1 MHARRTIAVLA
12 AAAAATLALAGCT
25 SAAPDDTATDAAAGE
40 GFPVTIEHAFG
51 ETEIEAAPE
60 RVATWGWG
68 STEAALALGVV
79 PVAIAQ
85 QTYGANEDGVL
96 PWVAEKLDELG
107 EETPVILTD
116 DGEAPPYEEIVE
128 AAPDVILAPYSGI
141 TEEQYELLSEIA
153 PTVAYPDQ
161 PWTTPW
167 RETVTIVGTA
177 LGLADEAQG
186 VLDDLDA
193 QLAEQADAHP
203 ELAGNTVAAVWDVA
217 GTFYVYTPED
227 SRVEFL
233 SALGLEDAPAVAE
246 LANGDSPFYYT
257 LSYEQLDQLD
267 SDLIISYHDTQE
279 EADAFLTSAPIQA
292 IPAVSRGQVAQV
304 VGLAPLVRGPRPDGV
319 EVRQAGQQ
327 VRLVQGDELLAGH
340 LRRDDLLP
348 GVRGLGRGRE
358 PDQQRSDRQPRA
370 RHVTAPPSGTAAA
383 RGANWH
389 GETCRPGRRR
399 SSRSG
404 VASRR

>member
-12 AAAAATLALAGCT
+12 AAAAAALALAGCSP
-25 SAAPDDTATDAAAGE
+25 SAPEETGSDAAAGE
-40 GFPVTIEHAFG
+40 GFPITIEHAFG
-51 ETEIEAAPE
+51 ETEIPAAPE

-68 STEAALALGVV
+68 STESALALGVV
-79 PVAIAQ
+79 PVAMAQ

-96 PWVAEKLDELG
+96 PWVADELDELG
-107 EETPVILTD
+107 EDTPVILTD
-116 DGEAPPYEEIVE
+116 DGEAPPYEELVE

-153 PTVAYPDQ
+153 PTVAYPDE

-177 LGLADEAQG
+177 LGLADEAEG

-193 QLAEQADAHP
+193 ELAAQAEAHP
-203 ELAGNTVAAVWDVA
+203 ELAGKTVAAVWDVA

-233 SALGLEDAPAVAE
+233 SGLGLEDAPAVAE

-267 SDLIISYHDTQE
+267 SDLVISYHDTQE
-279 EADAFLTSAPIQA
+279 EADAFLASPPIQA
-292 IPAVSRGQVAQV
+292 IPAVARGQVAQV
-304 VGLAPLVRGPRPDGV
+304 VGTELIAAVSPPTALSLTYGLDELVASLSAAA
-319 EVRQAGQQ
+319 QAG
-327 VRLVQGDELLAGH
+327 
-340 LRRDDLLP
+340 
-348 GVRGLGRGRE
+348 
-358 PDQQRSDRQPRA
+358 
-370 RHVTAPPSGTAAA
+370 
-383 RGANWH
+383 
-389 GETCRPGRRR
+389 
-399 SSRSG
+399 
-404 VASRR
+404 

>member
-12 AAAAATLALAGCT
+12 AAAAAALALAGCSP
-25 SAAPDDTATDAAAGE
+25 SAPEETGSDAAAGE
-40 GFPVTIEHAFG
+40 GFPITIEHAFG
-51 ETEIEAAPE
+51 ETEIPAAPE

-68 STEAALALGVV
+68 STESALALGVV
-79 PVAIAQ
+79 PVAMAQ

-96 PWVAEKLDELG
+96 PWVADELDELG
-107 EETPVILTD
+107 EDTPVILTD
-116 DGEAPPYEEIVE
+116 DGEAPPYEELVE

-141 TEEQYELLSEIA
+141 TEEQFELLSEIA
-153 PTVAYPDQ
+153 PTVAYPDE

-167 RETVTIVGTA
+167 RETVTIVGAA

-193 QLAEQADAHP
+193 ELAAQAEAHP
-203 ELAGNTVAAVWDVA
+203 ELAGKTVAAVWDVA

-267 SDLIISYHDTQE
+267 SDLVISYHDTQE
-279 EADAFLTSAPIQA
+279 EADAFLASPPIQA
-292 IPAVSRGQVAQV
+292 IPAVARGQVAQV
-304 VGLAPLVRGPRPDGV
+304 VGTELIAAVSPPTALSLTYGLDELVSSLSAAA
-319 EVRQAGQQ
+319 QAG
-327 VRLVQGDELLAGH
+327 
-340 LRRDDLLP
+340 
-348 GVRGLGRGRE
+348 
-358 PDQQRSDRQPRA
+358 
-370 RHVTAPPSGTAAA
+370 
-383 RGANWH
+383 
-389 GETCRPGRRR
+389 
-399 SSRSG
+399 
-404 VASRR
+404 

>member
-1 MHARRTIAVLA
+1 MHARRTIAVIA
-12 AAAAATLALAGCT
+12 AAAAATLALAGCS
-25 SAAPDDTATDAAAGE
+25 SAAPEESDSTAASDGA
-40 GFPVTIEHAFG
+40 FPITIEHAFG
-51 ETEIEAAPE
+51 ETEIPAAPE

-79 PVAIAQ
+79 PVAMAQ

-96 PWVAEKLDELG
+96 PWVADELDELG
-107 EETPVILTD
+107 EDTPVILTD
-116 DGEAPPYEEIVE
+116 DGEAPPYEELVE

-153 PTVAYPDQ
+153 PTVAYPDE

-177 LGLADEAQG
+177 LGLADEAEG

-193 QLAEQADAHP
+193 ELAAQAEAHP
-203 ELAGNTVAAVWDVA
+203 ELAGKTVAAVWDVA

-233 SALGLEDAPAVAE
+233 SGLGLEDAPAVAE

-257 LSYEQLDQLD
+257 LSYEQLDQLE
-267 SDLIISYHDTQE
+267 SDLVISYHDTQE
-279 EADAFLTSAPIQA
+279 EADAFLASAPIQA

-304 VGLAPLVRGPRPDGV
+304 VGTELIAAVSLPTALSLTYGLDELVASLSAAA
-319 EVRQAGQQ
+319 QAG
-327 VRLVQGDELLAGH
+327 
-340 LRRDDLLP
+340 
-348 GVRGLGRGRE
+348 
-358 PDQQRSDRQPRA
+358 
-370 RHVTAPPSGTAAA
+370 
-383 RGANWH
+383 
-389 GETCRPGRRR
+389 
-399 SSRSG
+399 
-404 VASRR
+404 

>member
-12 AAAAATLALAGCT
+12 AATAAALSLAGCST
-25 SAAPDDTATDAAAGE
+25 GAPDDTGSTAAADG

-51 ETEIEAAPE
+51 ETEIPAAPE

-68 STEAALALGVV
+68 STEAAIAVGVV
-79 PVAIAQ
+79 PVAIGQ
-85 QTYGANEDGVL
+85 QVYGANEDGVL
-96 PWVAEKLDELG
+96 PWVAEELDALG

-153 PTVAYPDQ
+153 PTVAYPDE

-177 LGLADEAQG
+177 LGKADEAQG

-193 QLAEQADAHP
+193 ELAAQAEAHP
-203 ELAGNTVAAVWDVA
+203 ELEGQTVAAVWDVA

-227 SRVEFL
+227 PRVEFL
-233 SALGLEDAPAVAE
+233 SALGLEVAPAVAE

-267 SDLIISYHDTQE
+267 SDLVISYHDTQE
-279 EADAFLTSAPIQA
+279 EADAFLASAPIQA
-292 IPAVSRGQVAQV
+292 IPAVARGQVAQV
-304 VGLAPLVRGPRPDGV
+304 VGTELIAAVSPPTALSLTYG
-319 EVRQAGQQ
+319 
-327 VRLVQGDELLAGH
+327 LDELVASL
-340 LRRDDLLP
+340 
-348 GVRGLGRGRE
+348 
-358 PDQQRSDRQPRA
+358 S
-370 RHVTAPPSGTAAA
+370 AAA
-383 RGANWH
+383 QSAN
-389 GETCRPGRRR
+389 
-399 SSRSG
+399 
-404 VASRR
+404 

>member
-12 AAAAATLALAGCT
+12 ATAAAALALSGCS
-25 SAAPDDTATDAAAGE
+25 SAATAESESKAASAD

-51 ETEIEAAPE
+51 ETEIPAAPE

-68 STEAALALGVV
+68 STEAVLALGVV

-85 QTYGANEDGVL
+85 QAYGANEDGVL
-96 PWVAEKLDELG
+96 PWVAEELDELG
-107 EETPVILTD
+107 VETPVILTD
-116 DGEAPPYEEIVE
+116 DGEAPPYEELVE

-153 PTVAYPDQ
+153 PTVAYPDE

-167 RETVTIVGTA
+167 RETVSIVGTA
-177 LGLADEAQG
+177 LGKADDAQG

-193 QLAEQADAHP
+193 ELAAQAEAHP
-203 ELAGNTVAAVWDVA
+203 ELAGLSVAAVWDVA

-257 LSYEQLDQLD
+257 LSYEQLDRLD
-267 SDLIISYHDTQE
+267 SDLVISYHDTQD
-279 EADAFLTSAPIQA
+279 EADAFLASAPIQA

-304 VGLAPLVRGPRPDGV
+304 VGTELIAAVSPPTALSLTYG
-319 EVRQAGQQ
+319 
-327 VRLVQGDELLAGH
+327 LDELVASL
-340 LRRDDLLP
+340 
-348 GVRGLGRGRE
+348 
-358 PDQQRSDRQPRA
+358 S
-370 RHVTAPPSGTAAA
+370 AAA
-383 RGANWH
+383 QPAG
-389 GETCRPGRRR
+389 
-399 SSRSG
+399 
-404 VASRR
+404 

>member
-12 AAAAATLALAGCT
+12 AAAAAALALAGCSP
-25 SAAPDDTATDAAAGE
+25 SAPEETGSDAAAGE
-40 GFPVTIEHAFG
+40 GFPITIEHAFG
-51 ETEIEAAPE
+51 ETEIPAAPE

-79 PVAIAQ
+79 PVAMAQ

-96 PWVAEKLDELG
+96 PWVADTLDELG
-107 EETPVILTD
+107 AETPAILTD
-116 DGEAPPYEEIVE
+116 DGEAPPYEELVE

-153 PTVAYPDQ
+153 PTVAYPDE

-177 LGLADEAQG
+177 LGLADEAEG

-193 QLAEQADAHP
+193 ELAAQAEAHP
-203 ELAGNTVAAVWDVA
+203 ELAGKTVAAVWDVA

-233 SALGLEDAPAVAE
+233 SGLGLEDAPAVAE

-257 LSYEQLDQLD
+257 LSYEQLDQLE
-267 SDLIISYHDTQE
+267 SDLVISYHDTQE
-279 EADAFLTSAPIQA
+279 EADAFLASAPIQA

-304 VGLAPLVRGPRPDGV
+304 VGTELIAAVSPPTALSLTYGLDELVASLSAAA
-319 EVRQAGQQ
+319 QAG
-327 VRLVQGDELLAGH
+327 
-340 LRRDDLLP
+340 
-348 GVRGLGRGRE
+348 
-358 PDQQRSDRQPRA
+358 
-370 RHVTAPPSGTAAA
+370 
-383 RGANWH
+383 
-389 GETCRPGRRR
+389 
-399 SSRSG
+399 
-404 VASRR
+404 

>member
-12 AAAAATLALAGCT
+12 AAAAAALTLAGCSP
-25 SAAPDDTATDAAAGE
+25 SATEESGSVAAGGE

-51 ETEIEAAPE
+51 ETEIPAAPE

-68 STEAALALGVV
+68 STEAALAVGVV

-85 QTYGANEDGVL
+85 QVYGANDEGVL

-116 DGEAPPYEEIVE
+116 DGEAPPYEELVE

-153 PTVAYPDQ
+153 PTVAYPDE

-177 LGLADEAQG
+177 LGKADEAQG

-193 QLAEQADAHP
+193 ELDAQAEAHP
-203 ELAGNTVAAVWDVA
+203 ELAGKTVAAVWDVA
-217 GTFYVYTPED
+217 GTFYVYTAED

-267 SDLIISYHDTQE
+267 SDLVISYHDTQE
-279 EADAFLTSAPIQA
+279 EADAFLMSAPIQA

-304 VGLAPLVRGPRPDGV
+304 VGTELIAAVSPPTALSLTYG
-319 EVRQAGQQ
+319 
-327 VRLVQGDELLAGH
+327 LDELVSAL
-340 LRRDDLLP
+340 
-348 GVRGLGRGRE
+348 
-358 PDQQRSDRQPRA
+358 S
-370 RHVTAPPSGTAAA
+370 AAA
-383 RGANWH
+383 QPAG
-389 GETCRPGRRR
+389 
-399 SSRSG
+399 
-404 VASRR
+404 

>member
-12 AAAAATLALAGCT
+12 AAAAAALALAGCSP
-25 SAAPDDTATDAAAGE
+25 SAPEETGSDAAAGE
-40 GFPVTIEHAFG
+40 GFPITIEHAFG
-51 ETEIEAAPE
+51 ETEIPAAPE

-79 PVAIAQ
+79 PVAMAQ

-96 PWVAEKLDELG
+96 PWVADELDELG
-107 EETPVILTD
+107 EDTPVILTD
-116 DGEAPPYEEIVE
+116 DGEAPPYEELVE

-153 PTVAYPDQ
+153 PTVAYPDE

-177 LGLADEAQG
+177 LGLADEAEG

-193 QLAEQADAHP
+193 ELAAQAEAHP
-203 ELAGNTVAAVWDVA
+203 ELAGKTVAAVWDVA
-217 GTFYVYTPED
+217 GTFYVYTPEY

-233 SALGLEDAPAVAE
+233 SGLGLEDAPAVAE

-257 LSYEQLDQLD
+257 LSYEQLDQLE
-267 SDLIISYHDTQE
+267 SDLVISYHDTQE
-279 EADAFLTSAPIQA
+279 EADAFLASAPIQA

-304 VGLAPLVRGPRPDGV
+304 VGTELIAAVSPPTALSLTYGLDELVASLSAAA
-319 EVRQAGQQ
+319 QAG
-327 VRLVQGDELLAGH
+327 
-340 LRRDDLLP
+340 
-348 GVRGLGRGRE
+348 
-358 PDQQRSDRQPRA
+358 
-370 RHVTAPPSGTAAA
+370 
-383 RGANWH
+383 
-389 GETCRPGRRR
+389 
-399 SSRSG
+399 
-404 VASRR
+404 

>member
-12 AAAAATLALAGCT
+12 AAAAAALALAGCSP
-25 SAAPDDTATDAAAGE
+25 SAPEETGSDAAAGE
-40 GFPVTIEHAFG
+40 GFPITIEHAFG
-51 ETEIEAAPE
+51 ETEIPAAPE

-79 PVAIAQ
+79 PVAMAQ

-96 PWVAEKLDELG
+96 PWVADELDELG
-107 EETPVILTD
+107 EDTPVILTD
-116 DGEAPPYEEIVE
+116 DGEAPPYEELVE

-153 PTVAYPDQ
+153 PTVAYPDE
-161 PWTTPW
+161 PWTPPW

-177 LGLADEAQG
+177 LGLADEAEG

-193 QLAEQADAHP
+193 ELAAQAEAHP
-203 ELAGNTVAAVWDVA
+203 ELAGKTVAAVWDVA

-233 SALGLEDAPAVAE
+233 SGLGLEDAPAVAE

-257 LSYEQLDQLD
+257 LSYEQLDQLE
-267 SDLIISYHDTQE
+267 SDLVISYHDTQE
-279 EADAFLTSAPIQA
+279 EADAFLASAPFQA

-304 VGLAPLVRGPRPDGV
+304 VGTELIAAVSPPTALSLTYGLDELVASLSAAA
-319 EVRQAGQQ
+319 QAG
-327 VRLVQGDELLAGH
+327 
-340 LRRDDLLP
+340 
-348 GVRGLGRGRE
+348 
-358 PDQQRSDRQPRA
+358 
-370 RHVTAPPSGTAAA
+370 
-383 RGANWH
+383 
-389 GETCRPGRRR
+389 
-399 SSRSG
+399 
-404 VASRR
+404 

>member
-12 AAAAATLALAGCT
+12 AAGAAALALAGCAPA
-25 SAAPDDTATDAAAGE
+25 AAPEDTGSAAAGE
-40 GFPVTIEHAFG
+40 GFPITIEHAFG
-51 ETEIEAAPE
+51 ETEIPAAPE

-85 QTYGANEDGVL
+85 QVYGANEDGLL
-96 PWVAEKLDELG
+96 PWVAEELDELG
-107 EETPVILTD
+107 AETPVILTD

-153 PTVAYPDQ
+153 PTVAYPDE

-193 QLAEQADAHP
+193 ELTAQAEAHP
-203 ELAGNTVAAVWDVA
+203 ELAGKTVAAVWDVA

-257 LSYEQLDQLD
+257 LSYEQLDQLE
-267 SDLIISYHDTQE
+267 SDLVISYHDTQE
-279 EADAFLTSAPIQA
+279 EADAFLASAPMQA

-304 VGLAPLVRGPRPDGV
+304 VGTELIAAVSPPTALSLTYGLDELVASLSAAA
-319 EVRQAGQQ
+319 QAG
-327 VRLVQGDELLAGH
+327 
-340 LRRDDLLP
+340 
-348 GVRGLGRGRE
+348 
-358 PDQQRSDRQPRA
+358 
-370 RHVTAPPSGTAAA
+370 
-383 RGANWH
+383 
-389 GETCRPGRRR
+389 
-399 SSRSG
+399 
-404 VASRR
+404 

>member
-12 AAAAATLALAGCT
+12 AAAAAALALAGCSP
-25 SAAPDDTATDAAAGE
+25 SAPEETGSDAAAGE
-40 GFPVTIEHAFG
+40 GFPITIEHAFG
-51 ETEIEAAPE
+51 ETEIPAAPE

-79 PVAIAQ
+79 PVAMAQ

-96 PWVAEKLDELG
+96 PWVADELDELG
-107 EETPVILTD
+107 EDTPVILTD
-116 DGEAPPYEEIVE
+116 DGEAPPYEELVE

-153 PTVAYPDQ
+153 PTVAYPDE

-193 QLAEQADAHP
+193 ELAAQAEAHP
-203 ELAGNTVAAVWDVA
+203 ELAGKTVAAVWDVA

-233 SALGLEDAPAVAE
+233 SGLGLEDAPAVAE

-257 LSYEQLDQLD
+257 LSYEQLDQLE
-267 SDLIISYHDTQE
+267 SDLVISYHDTQE
-279 EADAFLTSAPIQA
+279 EADAFLASPPIQA
-292 IPAVSRGQVAQV
+292 IPAVARGQVAQV
-304 VGLAPLVRGPRPDGV
+304 VGTELIAAVSPPTALSLTYGLDELVASLSAAA
-319 EVRQAGQQ
+319 QAG
-327 VRLVQGDELLAGH
+327 
-340 LRRDDLLP
+340 
-348 GVRGLGRGRE
+348 
-358 PDQQRSDRQPRA
+358 
-370 RHVTAPPSGTAAA
+370 
-383 RGANWH
+383 
-389 GETCRPGRRR
+389 
-399 SSRSG
+399 
-404 VASRR
+404 

>member
-1 MHARRTIAVLA
+1 MHARRTIAVFA
-12 AAAAATLALAGCT
+12 AAAAAALALAGCSP
-25 SAAPDDTATDAAAGE
+25 SAPEETGSDAAAGE
-40 GFPVTIEHAFG
+40 GFPITIEHAFG
-51 ETEIEAAPE
+51 ETEIPAAPE

-79 PVAIAQ
+79 PVAMAQ

-96 PWVAEKLDELG
+96 PWVADELDELG
-107 EETPVILTD
+107 EDTPVILTD
-116 DGEAPPYEEIVE
+116 DGEAPPYEELVE

-153 PTVAYPDQ
+153 PTVAYPDE

-193 QLAEQADAHP
+193 ELAAQAEAHP
-203 ELAGNTVAAVWDVA
+203 ELAGKTVAAVWDVA

-233 SALGLEDAPAVAE
+233 SGLGLEDAPAVAE

-267 SDLIISYHDTQE
+267 SDLVISYHDTQE
-279 EADAFLTSAPIQA
+279 EADAFLASPPIQA
-292 IPAVSRGQVAQV
+292 IPAVARGQVAQV
-304 VGLAPLVRGPRPDGV
+304 VGTELIAAVSPPTALSLTYGLDELVASLSAAA
-319 EVRQAGQQ
+319 QAG
-327 VRLVQGDELLAGH
+327 
-340 LRRDDLLP
+340 
-348 GVRGLGRGRE
+348 
-358 PDQQRSDRQPRA
+358 
-370 RHVTAPPSGTAAA
+370 
-383 RGANWH
+383 
-389 GETCRPGRRR
+389 
-399 SSRSG
+399 
-404 VASRR
+404 

>member
-12 AAAAATLALAGCT
+12 AAAAAALALAGCSP
-25 SAAPDDTATDAAAGE
+25 SAPEETGSDAAAGE
-40 GFPVTIEHAFG
+40 GFPITIEHAFG
-51 ETEIEAAPE
+51 ETEIPAAPE

-79 PVAIAQ
+79 PVAMAQ

-96 PWVAEKLDELG
+96 PWVADELDELG
-107 EETPVILTD
+107 EDTPVILTD
-116 DGEAPPYEEIVE
+116 DGEAPPYEELVE

-141 TEEQYELLSEIA
+141 TEEQFELLSEIA
-153 PTVAYPDQ
+153 PTVAYPDE

-177 LGLADEAQG
+177 LGLADEAEG

-193 QLAEQADAHP
+193 ELAAQAEAHP
-203 ELAGNTVAAVWDVA
+203 ELAGKTVAAVWDVA

-233 SALGLEDAPAVAE
+233 SGLGLEDAPAVAE

-257 LSYEQLDQLD
+257 LSYEQLDQLE
-267 SDLIISYHDTQE
+267 SDLVISYHDTQE
-279 EADAFLTSAPIQA
+279 EADAFLASAPIQA

-304 VGLAPLVRGPRPDGV
+304 VGTELIAAVSPPTALSLTYGLDELVASLSAAA
-319 EVRQAGQQ
+319 QAG
-327 VRLVQGDELLAGH
+327 
-340 LRRDDLLP
+340 
-348 GVRGLGRGRE
+348 
-358 PDQQRSDRQPRA
+358 
-370 RHVTAPPSGTAAA
+370 
-383 RGANWH
+383 
-389 GETCRPGRRR
+389 
-399 SSRSG
+399 
-404 VASRR
+404 